1 VGSDGMG
8 ESMNLASMTGFGRAQ
23 GEISDRL
30 TASVV
35 VRSVN
40 HKFLDVVIRTNVRE
54 EVPELEAAVRTAV
67 VDRLERG
74 RVSVQVDFERTAPQP
89 VRVVV
94 NAEAMSSVIDQLS
107 DLPPSDHMTG
117 EFGMGDLLGIP
128 GLVSIE
134 SSRSGPQPEEAEGL
148 GALTAKAVVEMI
160 GMRHTEAEALESQIR
175 TDLAELG
182 LFLDWFEPRAGDFR
196 QAIFDR
202 LQERLAALL
211 GSGSSIEPERQLQE
225 AALLADRADVSE
237 ELVRLRSHLTGFADR
252 LDGGGAV
259 GRPLDFMCQEILRE
273 LNTLGSKCREL
284 GVAERLVN
292 AKAALEHIRE
302 QVQNLE

>member
-1 VGSDGMG
+1 MG
-8 ESMNLASMTGFGRAQ
+8 ERMKLASMTGFGRAQ

-54 EVPELEAAVRTAV
+54 EVPELEAAVRAAV

-74 RVSVQVDFERTAPQP
+74 RISVQVDFERTAAQP

-94 NAEAMSSVIDQLS
+94 NAEAMSSVIDQLA
-107 DLPPSDHMTG
+107 DLPPSDNVTG
-117 EFGMGDLLGIP
+117 ELGMGDHLAIP
-128 GLVSIE
+128 GLISIE

-148 GALTAKAVVEMI
+148 GSLTAKAVVEMI
-160 GMRHTEAEALESQIR
+160 GMRRTEAEALESQIR
-175 TDLAELG
+175 SDLADLG

-211 GSGSSIEPERQLQE
+211 GSGSAIEPERQLQE

>member
-1 VGSDGMG
+1 MG
-8 ESMNLASMTGFGRAQ
+8 ENMKLASMTGFGRAQ

-94 NAEAMSSVIDQLS
+94 NAEAMSSVIDQLA
-107 DLPPSDHMTG
+107 DLPPSDNVTG
-117 EFGMGDLLGIP
+117 ELGMGDLLAIP
-128 GLVSIE
+128 GLISIE

-148 GALTAKAVVEMI
+148 GSLTAKAVVEMI
-160 GMRHTEAEALESQIR
+160 GMRRTEAEALESQIR
-175 TDLAELG
+175 SDLAELG

-211 GSGSSIEPERQLQE
+211 GSGSAIEPERQLQE

-237 ELVRLRSHLTGFADR
+237 EIVRLRSHLTGFADR

>member
-1 VGSDGMG
+1 MG
-8 ESMNLASMTGFGRAQ
+8 ERMKLASMTGFGRAQ

-54 EVPELEAAVRTAV
+54 EVPELEAAVRAAV

-74 RVSVQVDFERTAPQP
+74 RISVQVDFERTAAQP

-94 NAEAMSSVIDQLS
+94 NAEAMSSVIDQLA
-107 DLPPSDHMTG
+107 DLPPSDNVTG
-117 EFGMGDLLGIP
+117 ELGMGDLLAIP
-128 GLVSIE
+128 GLISIE

-148 GALTAKAVVEMI
+148 GSLTAKAVVEMI
-160 GMRHTEAEALESQIR
+160 GMRRTEAEALESQIR
-175 TDLAELG
+175 SDLAELG

-211 GSGSSIEPERQLQE
+211 GSGSAIEPERQLQE

>member
-1 VGSDGMG
+1 MG
-8 ESMNLASMTGFGRAQ
+8 ESMDLASMTGFGRAQ

-94 NAEAMSSVIDQLS
+94 NAEAMSSVIDQLA
-107 DLPPSDHMTG
+107 DLPPSDNVTG
-117 EFGMGDLLGIP
+117 ELGMGDLLAIP

-134 SSRSGPQPEEAEGL
+134 SSRSGPQPEEAGGL
-148 GALTAKAVVEMI
+148 GSLTAKAVVEMI
-160 GMRHTEAEALESQIR
+160 GMRRTEAKALESQIR
-175 TDLAELG
+175 SDLAELG

-211 GSGSSIEPERQLQE
+211 GTGSAIEPERQLQE

-237 ELVRLRSHLTGFADR
+237 EIVRLRSHLTGFADR

>member
-1 VGSDGMG
+1 MG
-8 ESMNLASMTGFGRAQ
+8 ESMKLASMTGFGRAQ

-54 EVPELEAAVRTAV
+54 EVPELEAAVRTMV

-94 NAEAMSSVIDQLS
+94 NAEAMSSVIDQLA
-107 DLPPSDHMTG
+107 DLPPSDNVTG
-117 EFGMGDLLGIP
+117 EFGMGDLLAIP
-128 GLVSIE
+128 GLISIE

-148 GALTAKAVVEMI
+148 GSLAAKAVVEMI
-160 GMRHTEAEALESQIR
+160 VMRHTEAEALECQIR
-175 TDLAELG
+175 ADLADLG
-182 LFLDWFEPRAGDFR
+182 LFLDWFEPRAEDFR

-211 GSGSSIEPERQLQE
+211 GSGSAIEPERQLQE

-237 ELVRLRSHLTGFADR
+237 EIVRLRSHLTGFADR

>member
-1 VGSDGMG
+1 MS
-8 ESMNLASMTGFGRAQ
+8 LTSMTGFGRAQ

-30 TASVV
+30 SAAVV

-40 HKFLDVVIRTNVRE
+40 HKFLDIVVRTNVRD

-67 VDRLERG
+67 TGPLDRG
-74 RVSVQVDFERTAPQP
+74 RVTVQIDFERTAPQP

-94 NAEAMSSVIDQLS
+94 SADALEDIVGQLS
-107 DLPPSDHMTG
+107 NLHLDESVGRTLAL
-117 EFGMGDLLGIP
+117 GDLVGIP

-134 SSRSGPQPEEAEGL
+134 SVAVSPQPEEAEGL
-148 GALTAKAVVEMI
+148 GSLTARAVADMVA
-160 GMRHTEAEALESQIR
+160 MRTGEAVALERQIR
-175 TDLAELG
+175 ADLGEIEA
-182 LFLDWFEPRAGDFR
+182 FLDWFEPRGEEFR
-196 QAIFDR
+196 RAIFNR
-202 LQERLAALL
+202 LQERLAELI
-211 GSGSSIEPERQLQE
+211 GPGSSVDPERQVQE
-225 AALLADRADVSE
+225 AALLADRSDVSE
-237 ELVRLRSHLTGFADR
+237 ELVRLRSHLLSFTDR
-252 LDGGGAV
+252 LDAGGPV

-292 AKAALEHIRE
+292 SKAALERVRE

>member
-1 VGSDGMG
+1 MG

>member
-1 VGSDGMG
+1 M
-8 ESMNLASMTGFGRAQ
+8 MLASMTGFGRAQ

-40 HKFLDVVIRTNVRE
+40 HKFLDVVVRFNLRE
-54 EVPELEAAVRTAV
+54 ELPELEAAVRAAV
-67 VDRLERG
+67 ADHLERG

-94 NAEAMSSVIDQLS
+94 NTEAISSAIDQLS
-107 DLPPSDHMTG
+107 NLPPSDTVVG
-117 EFGMGDLLGIP
+117 ELRLGDLLGVP

-134 SSRSGPQPEEAEGL
+134 SSSAGPQPEEAEGL
-148 GALTAKAVVEMI
+148 GALTGTAVGELVEM
-160 GMRHTEAEALESQIR
+160 RRSEAEALERQIR
-175 TDLAELG
+175 EGLAELEG
-182 LFLDWFEPRAGDFR
+182 FLGWFEPRVPEFR
-196 QAIFDR
+196 GAIFDR
-202 LQERLAALL
+202 LQERLSAVL
-211 GSGSSIEPERQLQE
+211 GPASAVDPERQLQE
-225 AALLADRADVSE
+225 AALLADKADVSE
-237 ELVRLRSHLTGFADR
+237 ELVRLRSHLAGFGDR
-252 LDGGGAV
+252 LDAGGAV

-284 GVAERLVN
+284 GVAERLVE
-292 AKAALEHIRE
+292 AKANLERIRE

>member
-1 VGSDGMG
+1 MG
-8 ESMNLASMTGFGRAQ
+8 ESMKLASMTGFGRAQ

-94 NAEAMSSVIDQLS
+94 NAEAMSSVIDQLA
-107 DLPPSDHMTG
+107 DLPPSDNVTG
-117 EFGMGDLLGIP
+117 ELGMGDLLAIP
-128 GLVSIE
+128 GLISIE

-148 GALTAKAVVEMI
+148 GSLTAKAVVEMI
-160 GMRHTEAEALESQIR
+160 DMRHTEAKALESQIR
-175 TDLAELG
+175 ADLSDLS

-211 GSGSSIEPERQLQE
+211 GSGSAIEPERQLQE

-237 ELVRLRSHLTGFADR
+237 ETVRLRSHLTGFADR